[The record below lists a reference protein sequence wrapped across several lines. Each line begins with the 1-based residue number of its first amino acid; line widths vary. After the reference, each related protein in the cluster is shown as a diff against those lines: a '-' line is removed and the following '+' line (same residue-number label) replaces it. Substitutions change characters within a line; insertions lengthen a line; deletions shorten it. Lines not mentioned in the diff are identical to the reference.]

1 MNEQDHDYLKGLK
14 EKYPKVN
21 AIKL

>member
-1 MNEQDHDYLKGLK
+1 MNQQGHDYLKGLK